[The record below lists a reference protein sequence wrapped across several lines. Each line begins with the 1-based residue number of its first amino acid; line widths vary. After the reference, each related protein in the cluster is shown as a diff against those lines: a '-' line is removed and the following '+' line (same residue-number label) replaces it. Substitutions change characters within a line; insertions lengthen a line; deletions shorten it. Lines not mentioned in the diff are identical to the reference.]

1 MNIIKLQ
8 DRIMEANDISSV
20 FNTYFKG
27 KYAYWVR
34 MKYIIPME
42 TTTQES
48 YIEYENNIDELLL
61 SDSVYIN
68 SADIVDY
75 IDYPETEK
83 INNIND
89 FIIKNSYVSD
99 EDITLD
105 ELKHFRT
112 WLANELLLSECR
124 FDDLVNHMIVYY
136 ASNMMDS
143 TITALINFGSSNFFV
158 NDIST
163 NTCGCHQSSN
173 LSSLYNTQ
181 GILCNPIDI
190 YRTNIYKKMIEVFSD
205 VNFWAKFSKEF
216 ILTFKHYIDNI
227 IKVGLP
233 LSNSSNKAYND
244 CSCMN
249 NDTHNINVDI
259 LNKLSKSLEY
269 IYNDDIKN
277 HRNYINDSLYKWASE
292 LYEHMEW

>member
-1 MNIIKLQ
+1 MNIIKLR
-8 DRIMEANDISSV
+8 DKVMPSDNNYSSL

-27 KYAYWVR
+27 KYAYWVH
-34 MKYIIPME
+34 MKYVVSMDMVSKE
-42 TTTQES
+42 D
-48 YIEYENNIDELLL
+48 YIKYENNIDELLNMGN
-61 SDSVYIN
+61 YIESSN
-68 SADIVDY
+68 IMDY
-75 IDYPETEK
+75 IDYQETELA
-83 INNIND
+83 NNINEYM
-89 FIIKNSYVSD
+89 IKNSYVAD

-105 ELKHFRT
+105 ELKRFRT
-112 WLANELLLSECR
+112 WLANELLLSGDY
-124 FDDLVNHMIVYY
+124 FDELVSHMIKYY
-136 ASNMMDS
+136 AEGMMDS

-181 GILCNPIDI
+181 GVLCEPINI
-190 YRTNIYKKMIEVFSD
+190 YRNNIYKKMIEVFSD
-205 VNFWAKFSKEF
+205 VNFWTKFSKEF

-227 IKVGLP
+227 IKIGLP
-233 LSNSSNKAYND
+233 LSNSSNNAYND

-269 IYNDDIKN
+269 IYNDNIKN
-277 HRNYINDSLYKWASE
+277 HRNYINDSLHKWASE